1 MDYRSIS
8 EYIENLP
15 LKETLCRGY
24 KPNDVYEVICNI
36 SSMYNE
42 LLSEACKE
50 LEAMRKNN
58 HHAPCMAY
66 EIDKKEQKN
75 TSIEETHTAPE
86 VQPEKEVRPMEK
98 VKKTVL
104 VESENPAELV
114 AQIDNLPMTDKE
126 IRKLKRRDLL
136 EILLEQSKEKES
148 LQKQLDEKN
157 HMISAL
163 NQQLETR
170 EIHLKEAGTIA
181 DAAFKLNG
189 VYSAVVRAAEQYLD
203 NLQTLYEKEK
213 DVYAKKEKEV
223 YQKCR
228 ALIDATYQKCDAVK
242 ADTVKTCKAL
252 ILSTEKRCKEKE
264 EEAEEKSRLIL
275 QQARMNSDAGDFDL
289 SARLEDFCSTE
300 EGFEEIMTFLK

>member
-1 MDYRSIS
+1 MYAYIS
-8 EYIENLP
+8 
-15 LKETLCRGY
+15 
-24 KPNDVYEVICNI
+24 
-36 SSMYNE
+36 E
-42 LLSEACKE
+42 LLS
-50 LEAMRKNN
+50 
-58 HHAPCMAY
+58 
-66 EIDKKEQKN
+66 DKKGGPIF
-75 TSIEETHTAPE
+75 SCLGIWHFCYILAF
-86 VQPEKEVRPMEK
+86 
-98 VKKTVL
+98 
-104 VESENPAELV
+104 V
-114 AQIDNLPMTDKE
+114 AI
-126 IRKLKRRDLL
+126 ISVV
-136 EILLEQSKEKES
+136 ISQSKKKSQGLGPGRGEEEKES

-189 VYSAVVRAAEQYLD
+189 VYSAVERAAEQYLD